1 MLRFPMTPAGKVRLR
16 KEVDFLK
23 NIERPRISKEIEVAR
38 EHGDLKENA
47 EYHAAKDK
55 QGIVEAKLRV
65 MEGML
70 SAAEVIDPTKMSGNR
85 VVFGATVTL
94 LDVKNDQELI
104 YSIVGEHEADFKK
117 GLLNLKS
124 PIARGVLGK
133 EEGDEVTVK
142 TGAGDRIFEI
152 LEVEFR
158 EIPLPASTILP
169 KG

>member
-1 MLRFPMTPAGKVRLR
+1 MTPAGKVRLR

>member
-1 MLRFPMTPAGKVRLR
+1 MTPAGKTRLR
-16 KEVDFLK
+16 KEVDYLK
-23 NIERPRISKEIEVAR
+23 TVERPRISKEIEIAR

-55 QGIVEAKLRV
+55 QGIVEAKLRI
-65 MEGML
+65 MEAML
-70 SAAEVIDPTKMSGNR
+70 STAEVIDPTKMSGQR

-94 LDVKNDQELI
+94 LDMDNDQELT

-117 GLLNLKS
+117 GLLNLKA

-142 TGAGDRIFEI
+142 TGAGDRMFEI
-152 LEVEFR
+152 LEVEFK
-158 EIPLPASTILP
+158 EIPLPPSNILP
-169 KG
+169 AELQNA